1 MPLRPEPK
9 LQVAPAPAAMN
20 PVIRQQE
27 ALASEMSAVP
37 EPASPSETYILGGDE
52 APVVDE
58 EPMPIP
64 VSIRPQPQQVKT
76 APQPQPEPQ
85 RRWGLFGAKKPKEE
99 SRLEPAALPIQRNT
113 LQPRASAQVMTRAQQ
128 PAEQRPAVEAN
139 DLFPDHR
146 RDEQFEIPAFLRRQS
161 N

>member
-1 MPLRPEPK
+1 
-9 LQVAPAPAAMN
+9 MN
-20 PVIRQQE
+20 
-27 ALASEMSAVP
+27 AASESVS
-37 EPASPSETYILGGDE
+37 PAETYILGGEE
-52 APVVDE
+52 APVVEE
-58 EPMPIP
+58 EPMPSPIA
-64 VSIRPQPQQVKT
+64 VRPQPQQVKT

-128 PAEQRPAVEAN
+128 PADKSPVDAN
-139 DLFPDHR
+139 DLFPDHK